1 MDNFNL
7 LSIDSCADNQFQSSL
22 RKEQSEI
29 TDFTFKAFKEWNPK
43 QKLTSIAQMAI
54 GDPVTCIIEREKQF
68 ITNKGKDTQNNH
80 PEQAQNSSQN
90 ITGTFHP
97 AW

>member
-29 TDFTFKAFKEWNPK
+29 TDFTFKAFKE
-43 QKLTSIAQMAI
+43 
-54 GDPVTCIIEREKQF
+54 
-68 ITNKGKDTQNNH
+68 
-80 PEQAQNSSQN
+80 
-90 ITGTFHP
+90 
-97 AW
+97 